1 MRINSFNVGVIMAKR
16 RPLIV
21 AMDLEGVLVPE
32 VWISV
37 AEKTGI
43 EGLKL
48 TTRDISDYSVLMFHR
63 MKLLDENNLKLKD
76 VQDVID
82 TMEPLPGAVDY
93 LNWLR
98 ERYQGVILS
107 DTFYEFASPLMRKLG
122 WPTLFCNSI
131 HTDASGRISGYTM
144 RLDEGKRHAVL
155 AFKQLNFTV
164 VAMGDS
170 YNDTSM
176 LLEADMGMLFR
187 PSAKVIKEFPQL
199 PVVMEYSEV
208 MERIVQFDDH

>member
-1 MRINSFNVGVIMAKR
+1 MAKK
-16 RPLIV
+16 RPIIV

-48 TTRDISDYSVLMFHR
+48 TTRDIADYSALMSHR
-63 MKLLDENNLKLKD
+63 MKLLDENGLKLQD
-76 VQDVID
+76 IQDVIA

-93 LNWLR
+93 MTWLR
-98 ERYQGVILS
+98 ERYQGIILS
-107 DTFYEFASPLMRKLG
+107 DTFYEFASLLMRKLN

-131 HTDASGRISGYTM
+131 HTDATGRITGYTM

-155 AFKQLNFTV
+155 GFKQLNFSV

-176 LLEADMGMLFR
+176 LLEADLGMLFR
-187 PSAKVIKEFPQL
+187 PSAKVVKEFPQL
-199 PVVMEYSEV
+199 PIVTEYSEV
-208 MERIVQFDDH
+208 MERIVNFAGN

>member
-1 MRINSFNVGVIMAKR
+1 MAKK
-16 RPLIV
+16 RPIII

-48 TTRDISDYSVLMFHR
+48 TTRDIADYSALMSHR
-63 MKLLDENNLKLKD
+63 MKLLDENGLKLKD
-76 VQDVID
+76 IQNVIS

-93 LNWLR
+93 MNWLR
-98 ERYQGVILS
+98 ECYQAVILS
-107 DTFYEFASPLMRKLG
+107 DTFYEFATPLMQKLG

-131 HTDASGRISGYTM
+131 HTDESGRVTGYTM
-144 RLDEGKRHAVL
+144 RIDEGKRHAVL
-155 AFKQLNFTV
+155 AFKQLNFSV
-164 VAMGDS
+164 IAMGDS
-170 YNDTSM
+170 YNDTAM

-187 PSAKVIKEFPQL
+187 PSAKVAKEFPQL
-199 PVVMEYSEV
+199 PIVTEYDEV
-208 MERIVQFDDH
+208 KQRISSFPQ

>member
-1 MRINSFNVGVIMAKR
+1 MAKR

-48 TTRDISDYSVLMFHR
+48 TTRDISDYSALMSHR

-76 VQDVID
+76 IQSVID
-82 TMEPLPGAVDY
+82 TMEPLPGALDY

-155 AFKQLNFTV
+155 AFKQLNFSV

-187 PSAKVIKEFPQL
+187 PSAKVVKEFPQL
-199 PVVMEYSEV
+199 SVVTEYSEV
-208 MERIVQFDDH
+208 MERIVQFSGK

>member
-1 MRINSFNVGVIMAKR
+1 MAKK
-16 RPLIV
+16 RPIIV

-48 TTRDISDYSVLMFHR
+48 TTRDIADYSALMSHR
-63 MKLLDENNLKLKD
+63 MKLLDENGLKLKD
-76 VQDVID
+76 IQNVIA
-82 TMEPLPGAVDY
+82 TMDPLPGAIDY
-93 LNWLR
+93 MNWLR

-122 WPTLFCNSI
+122 WPTLFCNTI
-131 HTDASGRISGYTM
+131 QTDETGRIIGYTM
-144 RLDEGKRHAVL
+144 RLNEGKRHAVL
-155 AFKQLNFTV
+155 GFKQLNFSV

-187 PSAKVIKEFPQL
+187 PSAKVAKEFPQL
-199 PVVMEYSEV
+199 PIVTEYSEV
-208 MERIVQFDDH
+208 MERITRFATEQ

>member
-1 MRINSFNVGVIMAKR
+1 MAKK
-16 RPLIV
+16 RPVIV

-48 TTRDISDYSVLMFHR
+48 TTRDISDYSALMAHR

-76 VQDVID
+76 IQNVIN
-82 TMEPLPGAVDY
+82 TMEPLPGAVEY
-93 LNWLR
+93 MSWLR
-98 ERYQGVILS
+98 ERYQGIILS
-107 DTFYEFASPLMRKLG
+107 DTFYEFASPLMRKLD

-131 HTDASGRISGYTM
+131 HTDESGRISGYTM

-155 AFKQLNFTV
+155 AFKQLNFAV

-170 YNDTSM
+170 YNDTAM
-176 LLEADMGMLFR
+176 LLEADLGMLFR
-187 PSAKVIKEFPQL
+187 PSAKVVKEFPQL
-199 PVVMEYSEV
+199 PIVTEYGEV
-208 MERIVQFDDH
+208 MEQIVYFEKKMN